1 MRKGST
7 KHRDQGTKY
16 NMIELINP
24 SAALRTSTSPE
35 NNQTLVP
42 GFVSF
47 FSDIPGPCNEVLA
60 QVGDN
65 GVSTHHLGAEDVA
78 EDTVIVVEV
87 DGQQLSL
94 WGGAEK

>member
-1 MRKGST
+1 M
-7 KHRDQGTKY
+7 
-16 NMIELINP
+16 
-24 SAALRTSTSPE
+24 
-35 NNQTLVP
+35 VP

-47 FSDIPGPCNEVLA
+47 FSDVPGPCNEVLA

-65 GVSTHHLGAEDVA
+65 GVSAHHLGAEDVA

-94 WGGAEK
+94 WRGAEIQRGKI

>member
-1 MRKGST
+1 M
-7 KHRDQGTKY
+7 
-16 NMIELINP
+16 
-24 SAALRTSTSPE
+24 
-35 NNQTLVP
+35 VP

-47 FSDIPGPCNEVLA
+47 FSDIPGPCDEVLA

-87 DGQQLSL
+87 DGEQLSL
-94 WGGAEK
+94 RREVEKKKNK